1 MKFIYCTLVFA
12 LLSCEGERGGDGI
25 VFESDTAIVL
35 DSVMYKCIETGEI
48 KYTDLLG
55 AWEMYGP
62 FGSCA
67 RECPDFRVEFSKTG
81 YVTKKITN
89 PDGNI
94 YLDKE

>member
-1 MKFIYCTLVFA
+1 MKFIYYILVLA
-12 LLSCEGERGGDGI
+12 LLSCEGEKGGDGI
-25 VFESDTAIVL
+25 VFEKKTAIVL

-48 KYTDLLG
+48 KYTDSLG
-55 AWEMYGP
+55 SWEMYGL
-62 FGSCA
+62 FGGCVS
-67 RECPDFRVEFSKTG
+67 ECPDFRVEFSKTG